1 MTGPRFIDV
10 SRPGIAGGGSALVNL
25 SDVHTAVRTWD
36 KEDGVGY
43 RLYSKKGELLGTSW
57 SASSSAFDLER
68 EPATVVPN
76 TTGIKAHVLWL
87 SKEGVVFD
95 EDWPVIAWRVHSNG
109 PPEPVFVE
117 EVGDDAVVLE
127 MPSSGRCVWG
137 DYTYDTLAEA
147 KSAFRE
153 RRLEDRANADQTA
166 PASTPS
172 FADGGWAPPSP
183 VEP

>member
-36 KEDGVGY
+36 KEDG
-43 RLYSKKGELLGTSW
+43 
-57 SASSSAFDLER
+57 
-68 EPATVVPN
+68 
-76 TTGIKAHVLWL
+76 
-87 SKEGVVFD
+87 
-95 EDWPVIAWRVHSNG
+95 VHSNG